1 MKINV
6 MRLIF
11 VLFVCIHALIHVLG
25 FLKGFE
31 IKDFKELTLP
41 ISRTEAVF
49 WLVASVLFIIYTFL
63 VITNNRYSW
72 VAGFFA
78 VILSQIL
85 VLLFWKDAKFG
96 TIPNLI
102 ILVGSIISFSAFSFE
117 NMVAKEA
124 RGILNQ
130 NRVYKERI
138 VTEYDI
144 ARLPD
149 PVQRWLRNSG
159 VVGKPFLFAGEVV
172 QTAEMKMKPDQKN
185 WMRARALQYTTL
197 EKPAF
202 IWSVKV
208 YVNNFLDFTGRD
220 KLEEGKAE
228 MLIKLIS
235 LITVVN
241 EKGEKLDEGA
251 IQRYLG
257 EMVWFPTLA
266 LSPFIQW
273 EEVDENSAKATMSYK
288 GKSGSGTFY
297 FNSRGDFIKF
307 SAMRYKDNVSNAKKF
322 EWVLLVD
329 EYKTFDGVRVPS
341 KMTATWKLKEGDWTW
356 LRLKIDNLKYNEDVR
371 IEKMLSFMSR

>member
-11 VLFVCIHALIHVLG
+11 VLFVFIHALIHVLG

-78 VILSQIL
+78 VLLSQIL

-102 ILVGSIISFSAFSFE
+102 ILLGSIISFSAFSFE

-220 KLEEGKAE
+220 KLEDGKAE